1 MMAKVSVVFNQINPS
16 NLYCECFRNHYFT
29 LQSCAENEEEEEEE
43 EGKEKT
49 FEVLNSWILIEV
61 TKNNKIIL
69 ILKMHMT
76 IHGL

>member
-1 MMAKVSVVFNQINPS
+1 M
-16 NLYCECFRNHYFT
+16 LYLIKLILPIYIVNVLEFPLNHYFN

>member
-16 NLYCECFRNHYFT
+16 NYIVNVLEFPLNHYFN

-61 TKNNKIIL
+61 TKII
-69 ILKMHMT
+69 K
-76 IHGL
+76 